1 MNSLLKLVP
10 IILTTTGLSYS
21 PSLSATTILGMDIDQ
36 VANDA
41 ELVFEGEVLLRE
53 SQRDSNSGIIST
65 YVTFS
70 IFDVIKGSYDATTI
84 ELKFA
89 GGSIGDEIVE
99 INGLVMPE
107 DGEQGIYFVESINR
121 NLINP
126 LIGWSQGHF
135 VVREENGGRVV
146 YTVDG
151 RPVRDIQ
158 SVSSIP
164 VTIKKL
170 PSVVRSDSDVATGV
184 LVDDNQDRT
193 IALEPLLVEELKST
207 ILEMIE

>member
-1 MNSLLKLVP
+1 MNSLLKIVP

-21 PSLSATTILGMDIDQ
+21 TSLSATTILGMDIDQ

-53 SQRDSNSGIIST
+53 SHRDSNSGIINT

-70 IFDVIKGSYDATTI
+70 IFDVIKGNYDATTI

-99 INGLVMPE
+99 VNGLVIPE

-135 VVREENGGRVV
+135 VVREENGRRVV
-146 YTVDG
+146 YTVDDKL
-151 RPVRDIQ
+151 VIDIQ

-164 VTIKKL
+164 LTIKKL
-170 PSVVRSDSDVATGV
+170 RSVIRSDSDVATGV
-184 LVDDNQDRT
+184 LVDDNQDHT
-193 IALEPLLVEELKST
+193 IVAEPLLVEELKST